1 MPTNKATGTKINNG
15 GNAFPES
22 YKGNDKPHEGIG
34 DGMTLRDYFAGQAM
48 QGILASYSDIERMRM
63 AAEGWKKS
71 GENTFEEYL
80 SSMSYQQA
88 DAMIKERMKEAS
100 GDE

>member
-15 GNAFPES
+15 GSAFPMIQPALDPRAS
-22 YKGNDKPHEGIG
+22 GFFAG
-34 DGMTLRDYFAGQAM
+34 DGMTLRDWFAGQALI
-48 QGILASYSDIERMRM
+48 GIIGNNNAKPKNCD
-63 AAEGWKKS
+63 
-71 GENTFEEYL
+71 GEFVARNAYRF
-80 SSMSYQQA
+80 A